1 MGRFV
6 SGDGLNNELA
16 KIIEEAVERIILMSP
31 YIKLN
36 PGIKERLLHV
46 KDDPDVAITLV
57 FGKSQ
62 RDERKNLS
70 REDLEFLKEFPNIEI
85 RHHEKLHAKYYAND
99 TTALLTSMNLHDYA
113 VGNNLEFGIL
123 LNVDSLFDTE
133 IDNSSTDFFK
143 YVLESSVLVFEKKPV
158 FSEGLREY
166 EGSAIRK
173 DGTKEFFHVTE

>member
-1 MGRFV
+1 MGKFV
-6 SGDGLNNELA
+6 SGEGLNNELSRV
-16 KIIEEAVERIILMSP
+16 IEEAVESLILMSP

-62 RDERKNLS
+62 RDEHKNLS
-70 REDLEFLKEFPNIEI
+70 RDDLEFLKQFPNIEI
-85 RHHEKLHAKYYAND
+85 RYHEKLHAKYYAND
-99 TTALLTSMNLHDYA
+99 TTALLTSMNLHDYV

-123 LNVDSLFDTE
+123 LNVDSLFDTN

-143 YVLESSVLVFEKKPV
+143 YVLESSTLVFEKKPI
-158 FSEGLREY
+158 FSEELREY
-166 EGSAIRK
+166 EGSAVRT
-173 DGTKEFFHVTE
+173 DVTKEFLHFS